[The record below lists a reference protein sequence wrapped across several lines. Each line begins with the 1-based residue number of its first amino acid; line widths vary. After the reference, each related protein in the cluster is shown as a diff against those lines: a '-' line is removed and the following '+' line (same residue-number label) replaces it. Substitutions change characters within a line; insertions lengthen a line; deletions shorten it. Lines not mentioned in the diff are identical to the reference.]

1 MQFHDLDSDQ
11 RKDYLIK
18 TDNGLG
24 MQDTSRHIPSNLK
37 RVVSIS
43 AGCALLA
50 NAINI
55 QNLTAFACEKD
66 ASSSQE
72 ADCQEDPALTV
83 DEQAV
88 TTLNSPSISE
98 DLSVQWSNQ
107 QFIADGNVPEAEDV
121 ETPEDT
127 HDSERPP
134 SHNLATPSAES
145 DLKTQWSSSAN
156 VQEDTPQTKGG
167 SELSPTSNQIYG
179 RTIDLQTERHPSVA
193 PTQTLRAGDKGTAVS
208 AAQARLNELGF
219 TTKVDGVFGEST
231 KQAVI
236 KFQASNNLAQDGIIG
251 PQTASILFGN
261 ANSLDET
268 APGFGKQL
276 RGIGNTAK
284 GSSRETDFEY
294 DSQNVPIAGAA
305 VLGINKS
312 VVEVLN
318 PDGTADPNRIIDQA
332 GDVIK
337 YALEIKNAGN
347 VTLTGVTLN
356 DATLGGF
363 LAVDETL
370 PVGSDK
376 TYTGSYIVTQSDID
390 SNGNGNGAIDNNA
403 TATSDQTGARSD
415 AEAVVLKQRPAL
427 KLEKKAV
434 GIDTKNDGVL
444 NSAGDIVEYVIT
456 VENTGNQTLTNVLV
470 DDPLLGDSS
479 ITTLSPGQSQT
490 FTADYVLTQ
499 ADIDSNG
506 NGDGDLDNIVTVDTD
521 QTAPVTDFEEVD
533 IVQHPDLHI
542 EKRVLE
548 IDPSGDGTLN
558 QAGETVSYEVIV
570 RNTGNQT
577 LTNVSIEDS
586 LLGVWIVRGL
596 TLDPGASQSYV
607 YSYTITQ
614 AELDT
619 LG

>member
-1 MQFHDLDSDQ
+1 MQFHDLESS
-11 RKDYLIK
+11 RNKSYLIQAN
-18 TDNGLG
+18 NGLNV
-24 MQDTSRHIPSNLK
+24 QNKSKQVRSNLTK
-37 RVVSIS
+37 IVSIS

-50 NAINI
+50 NTVNI
-55 QNLTAFACEKD
+55 QGLTAFACED
-66 ASSSQE
+66 DESSSHE
-72 ADCQEDPALTV
+72 ADCQKDSTLAANTIE
-83 DEQAV
+83 V
-88 TTLNSPSISE
+88 TTRSSPAISE
-98 DLSVQWSNQ
+98 DLSVHWSNQ
-107 QFIADGNVPEAEDV
+107 QLVADGHIPPAESAEKPEVIHPAERV
-121 ETPEDT
+121 TP
-127 HDSERPP
+127 R
-134 SHNLATPSAES
+134 NLTTPSAEH
-145 DLKTQWSSSAN
+145 DLRTQWSGSPN
-156 VQEDTPQTKGG
+156 TRGDTPQTKGG
-167 SELSPTSNQIYG
+167 SELSPTSHQIYG
-179 RTIDLQTERHPSVA
+179 ETIDLQTERHPSVA
-193 PTQTLRAGDKGTAVS
+193 PTQTLRVGDKGAAVS
-208 AAQARLNELGF
+208 AAQERLHELGF

-236 KFQASNNLAQDGIIG
+236 QFQASNNLAQDGIVG
-251 PQTASILFGN
+251 PQTARALFGN
-261 ANSLDET
+261 VAPTGDT
-268 APGFGKQL
+268 AVGTGKQL
-276 RGIGNTAK
+276 RGVDNTAK

-294 DSQNVPIAGAA
+294 DSENVPLAGSA

-318 PDGTADPNRIIDQA
+318 PDGTPDPTRIIDQA

-337 YALEIKNAGN
+337 YSLEIKNAGD

-356 DATLGGF
+356 DPTLGGF

-370 PVGSDK
+370 TVGSDK
-376 TYTGSYIVTQSDID
+376 TYSGSYIVTQSDID

-403 TATSDQTGARSD
+403 TAISDQTGSRSD
-415 AEAVVLKQRPAL
+415 SEAVVLKQRPAL

-456 VENTGNQTLTNVLV
+456 VENTGNQTLTNISV
-470 DDPLLGDSS
+470 DDPLLGDSLLAD
-479 ITTLSPGQSQT
+479 LSPGQAQT
-490 FTADYVLTQ
+490 FTADYALTQ

-506 NGDGDLDNIVTVDTD
+506 DGDGDLDNTVTVDTD

-542 EKRVLE
+542 EKRVLD
-548 IDPSGDGTLN
+548 IDPSGDGVLN

-577 LTNVSIEDS
+577 LTNVSIDDS

-614 AELDT
+614 ADLDIM
-619 LG
+619 